1 MLGLGQNKLF
11 SLFSQDDYYNE
22 DQNSFVNDAQV
33 CPVIETGFSWFSS
46 FDQVSSWRADGSKDA
61 Q

>member
-22 DQNSFVNDAQV
+22 DQNSFVNFAQV
-33 CPVIETGFSWFSS
+33 CPVIETGFLFHLLFRS
-46 FDQVSSWRADGSKDA
+46 VLEELTDGSMDA